1 MKTVIIYASVHHGNT
16 KKLVERIAEKCGV
29 QVSYT
34 ESGRGGF
41 IIDSSGSVYKSVNDI
56 FMKNIYDTKEKSDS
70 NGGMTLEEAREN
82 YKNYGACD
90 KKFIDKVR
98 KPNKDEIE

>member
-1 MKTVIIYASVHHGNT
+1 MK
-16 KKLVERIAEKCGV
+16 EKCLCCGYKTLPKKV
-29 QVSYT
+29 
-34 ESGRGGF
+34 EECICF
-41 IIDSSGSVYKSVNDI
+41 ICPVFCWENDI
-56 FMKNIYDTKEKSDS
+56 SMKNIYDTKEKSDS

>member
-1 MKTVIIYASVHHGNT
+1 MTREQI
-16 KKLVERIAEKCGV
+16 ERIAEKCGV

-56 FMKNIYDTKEKSDS
+56 FMKNFS
-70 NGGMTLEEAREN
+70 NPSYNQKTYL
-82 YKNYGACD
+82 
-90 KKFIDKVR
+90 ID
-98 KPNKDEIE
+98 DEIAFLAA

>member
-1 MKTVIIYASVHHGNT
+1 MMTREQI
-16 KKLVERIAEKCGV
+16 ERIAEKCGV

-56 FMKNIYDTKEKSDS
+56 FMKNFS
-70 NGGMTLEEAREN
+70 NPSYNQKTYL
-82 YKNYGACD
+82 
-90 KKFIDKVR
+90 ID
-98 KPNKDEIE
+98 DEIDFLAA

>member
-1 MKTVIIYASVHHGNT
+1 MMTREQI
-16 KKLVERIAEKCGV
+16 ERIAEKCGV

-56 FMKNIYDTKEKSDS
+56 FMKNFS
-70 NGGMTLEEAREN
+70 N
-82 YKNYGACD
+82 
-90 KKFIDKVR
+90 
-98 KPNKDEIE
+98 P

>member
-1 MKTVIIYASVHHGNT
+1 MMTREQI
-16 KKLVERIAEKCGV
+16 ERIAEKCGV

-56 FMKNIYDTKEKSDS
+56 FMKNFS
-70 NGGMTLEEAREN
+70 NPSYNQKTYL
-82 YKNYGACD
+82 
-90 KKFIDKVR
+90 ID
-98 KPNKDEIE
+98 DGIAFLAA

>member
-1 MKTVIIYASVHHGNT
+1 MMTREQI
-16 KKLVERIAEKCGV
+16 ERIAEKCGV

-56 FMKNIYDTKEKSDS
+56 FMKNVSDPS
-70 NGGMTLEEAREN
+70 YNQKTYL
-82 YKNYGACD
+82 
-90 KKFIDKVR
+90 ID
-98 KPNKDEIE
+98 DEIAFLAA

>member
-1 MKTVIIYASVHHGNT
+1 MMTREQI
-16 KKLVERIAEKCGV
+16 ERIAEKCGV

-56 FMKNIYDTKEKSDS
+56 FMKNFS
-70 NGGMTLEEAREN
+70 NPSYNQKTYL
-82 YKNYGACD
+82 
-90 KKFIDKVR
+90 ID
-98 KPNKDEIE
+98 DEIAFLAA

>member
-1 MKTVIIYASVHHGNT
+1 MMTREQI
-16 KKLVERIAEKCGV
+16 ERIAEKCGV

-56 FMKNIYDTKEKSDS
+56 FMKNFSNPSYNQKTYLSD
-70 NGGMTLEEAREN
+70 
-82 YKNYGACD
+82 
-90 KKFIDKVR
+90 
-98 KPNKDEIE
+98 DEIAFLAA

>member
-1 MKTVIIYASVHHGNT
+1 MMTREQI
-16 KKLVERIAEKCGV
+16 ERIAEKCGV

-56 FMKNIYDTKEKSDS
+56 FMKNFS
-70 NGGMTLEEAREN
+70 NPSYNQETYL
-82 YKNYGACD
+82 
-90 KKFIDKVR
+90 ID
-98 KPNKDEIE
+98 DEIAFLAA

>member
-1 MKTVIIYASVHHGNT
+1 
-16 KKLVERIAEKCGV
+16 
-29 QVSYT
+29 
-34 ESGRGGF
+34 
-41 IIDSSGSVYKSVNDI
+41 
-56 FMKNIYDTKEKSDS
+56 MKNIYDTKEKSDS

>member
-1 MKTVIIYASVHHGNT
+1 MMTREQI
-16 KKLVERIAEKCGV
+16 ERIAEKCGV

-56 FMKNIYDTKEKSDS
+56 FIKNFS
-70 NGGMTLEEAREN
+70 NPSYNQKTYL
-82 YKNYGACD
+82 
-90 KKFIDKVR
+90 ID
-98 KPNKDEIE
+98 DEIAFLAA